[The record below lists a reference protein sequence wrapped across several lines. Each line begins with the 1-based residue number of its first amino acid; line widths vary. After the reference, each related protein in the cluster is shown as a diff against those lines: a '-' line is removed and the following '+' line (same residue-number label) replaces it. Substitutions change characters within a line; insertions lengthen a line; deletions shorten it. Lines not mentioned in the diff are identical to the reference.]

1 MSISGAVAELDK
13 EIAGLNKE
21 VERLTQIRESLLQ
34 GASKSAARVSA
45 TALPAPAKRPGPK
58 KKPGPEKSTVVK
70 KSIAVKKPVALKK
83 SAPTKTAAPGA
94 KRVVSEATRKK
105 MSDAAKA
112 RAARKASAA

>member
-21 VERLTQIRESLLQ
+21 VERITQIRESLLQ
-34 GASKSAARVSA
+34 GASKTAARGSA
-45 TALPAPAKRPGPK
+45 TAPPSPAKRPGPK
-58 KKPGPEKSTVVK
+58 KKPGPKKSTAAK
-70 KSIAVKKPVALKK
+70 KSVAVKK
-83 SAPTKTAAPGA
+83 SAPAKTAAPAA

-112 RAARKASAA
+112 RAAKRASAA